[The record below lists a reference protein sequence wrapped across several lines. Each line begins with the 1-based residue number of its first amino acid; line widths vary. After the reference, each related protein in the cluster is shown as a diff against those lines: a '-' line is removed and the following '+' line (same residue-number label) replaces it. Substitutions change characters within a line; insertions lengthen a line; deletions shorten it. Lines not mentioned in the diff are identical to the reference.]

1 MIFLWVFFPVT
12 LISYYLLLATRKQE
26 IVNLLLLFMS
36 LLFYTF
42 GEPKYI
48 LLLFITVAVNYF
60 GGLLIEKA
68 GESNWKKAAL
78 TATVVLDLGILGYFK
93 YYTFAAETWNL
104 LMKWEIFSIKQV
116 ALPVGISFYTFQ
128 ALSYVIDLYRG
139 KCGVQR
145 SFYKLLLYISF
156 FPQLIAGPIV
166 RYQSIEAQ
174 IAQRR
179 VDFNK
184 FSEGTARFIAG
195 LGKKVILA
203 NTFAETVD
211 RIFVMDPG
219 ELGTFA
225 AWYGIVL
232 YGMQIYF
239 DFSGYSDM
247 AIGMGK
253 MFGFDFQENFRMP
266 YGAVSIREFWRRWH
280 ISLSEWFKEYV
291 YIPLG
296 GSRHGLV
303 RTCVNLFIVFLV
315 TGIWHG
321 AGWNFIVWGMI
332 HGVFIIL
339 ERLVSETRQKQSQG
353 NLKISQ
359 SFVRFLGHVYCLT
372 VVLVA
377 WVFFREETLTGSFAY
392 LGSLF
397 RITPGNVDAG
407 ELFGR
412 KLMVLSGAGAL
423 LCGAMPEPVQKN
435 IWTQPW
441 FRALALPC
449 VMAVCLILLAADSY
463 NPFIYFRF

>member
-1 MIFLWVFFPVT
+1 M
-12 LISYYLLLATRKQE
+12 
-26 IVNLLLLFMS
+26 NLLLLFMS

-48 LLLFITVAVNYF
+48 ILLLITVAVNYF
-60 GGLLIEKA
+60 GGLLIGTW
-68 GESNWKKAAL
+68 GESNRKKAVLA
-78 TATVVLDLGILGYFK
+78 AAVVLNLGILGYFK
-93 YYTFAAETWNL
+93 YYAFAAETWNL
-104 LMKWEIFSIKQV
+104 LMRKEILSPREI

-174 IAQRR
+174 IDKRQ
-179 VDFNK
+179 VDFEK
-184 FSEGTARFIAG
+184 FSEGVARFITG

-211 RIFVMDPG
+211 RIFAMNLI

-225 AWYGIVL
+225 AWYGIIL
-232 YGMQIYF
+232 YAMQIYF

-247 AIGMGK
+247 AVGMGK

-266 YGAVSIREFWRRWH
+266 YCAVSIREFWRRWH
-280 ISLSEWFKEYV
+280 ISLSEWFKEYI

-296 GSRHGLV
+296 GSRRGLS

-315 TGIWHG
+315 TGLWHG
-321 AGWNFIVWGMI
+321 AGWNFIVWGML
-332 HGVFIIL
+332 HGVCIIL
-339 ERLVSETRQKQSQG
+339 ERLVGEKRQKQSQ
-353 NLKISQ
+353 
-359 SFVRFLGHVYCLT
+359 SFPRFLGHGYCLL

-377 WVFFREETLTGSFAY
+377 WVFFRAETLTESFAY
-392 LGSLF
+392 LSSMF
-397 RITPGNVDAG
+397 RMSSGNVDAA
-407 ELFGR
+407 ELFSR
-412 KLMVLSGAGAL
+412 KLIVLSAVGAL
-423 LCGAMPEPVQKN
+423 LCGAVPEPVQKN
-435 IWTQPW
+435 IWNQSW
-441 FRALALPC
+441 FRGLALPC
-449 VMAVCLILLAADSY
+449 VMVLCLILLAADSY